1 VDGLTVSGQCVW
13 QRDVQRDVQRDG
25 AVRERGESGGEA
37 EQDEARG
44 KGGEGGEA
52 GGDDREEEE
61 VSQ

>member
-1 VDGLTVSGQCVW
+1 MDGLTVSGRCVW
-13 QRDVQRDVQRDG
+13 QRDVQRDG